1 MPVEPSATGA
11 LATSARERDAAD
23 AGATSAVVE
32 PAGPALRARFGIVHY
47 LNSWPLAWTF
57 LRRQGPAWAEPV
69 YLPPSR
75 VADGLASG
83 DLEVGLVPSAE
94 LQRIPGLAVVPGLC
108 IASQHEVKSVLLV
121 SQVPPERIRRVAL
134 DESSR
139 TSAVLVQLLLAER
152 HGVRPEV
159 APFRPELEAMLATAD
174 AALLIGDP
182 ALRVDRRGLHVVDLA
197 AEWRALTGL
206 PFVFAVWA
214 VAKDVERELAAREIV
229 PLLERSLAAAEARA
243 RRARLHGRGG
253 ARPAGRRGAHL
264 PDAAL
269 ELPARRRRARL
280 ARRVLPPRPPP
291 RAPARAAAAAVG
303 GRCRALRRSPAGAG
317 SACRG
322 ARCAPRTSPRRRAR
336 CR

>member
-1 MPVEPSATGA
+1 MPNEAPESRRPGRSRAAPESDARATALEPPAT
-11 LATSARERDAAD
+11 
-23 AGATSAVVE
+23 
-32 PAGPALRARFGIVHY
+32 ALRVRFGIVHY
-47 LNSWPLAWTF
+47 LNSWPLAWSF
-57 LRRQGPAWAEPV
+57 LRGGGPAWAQAV

-75 VADGLASG
+75 VADGLAAG
-83 DLEVGLVPSAE
+83 ELEVGLVPSAE
-94 LQRIPGLAVVPGLC
+94 LQRIPGLSVVPGLC

-159 APFRPELEAMLATAD
+159 APFRPDLEAMLATAD

-214 VAKDVERELAAREIV
+214 VAKDVERELAAEKIA
-229 PLLERSLAAAEARA
+229 PLLQGSLASAEAELDRLVGAASTELGLQPEEVRTYLTRHLSYRLGPAERA
-243 RRARLHGRGG
+243 S
-253 ARPAGRRGAHL
+253 
-264 PDAAL
+264 
-269 ELPARRRRARL
+269 L
-280 ARRVLPPRPPP
+280 AEF
-291 RAPARAAAAAVG
+291 
-303 GRCRALRRSPAGAG
+303 
-317 SACRG
+317 
-322 ARCAPRTSPRRRAR
+322 
-336 CR
+336 